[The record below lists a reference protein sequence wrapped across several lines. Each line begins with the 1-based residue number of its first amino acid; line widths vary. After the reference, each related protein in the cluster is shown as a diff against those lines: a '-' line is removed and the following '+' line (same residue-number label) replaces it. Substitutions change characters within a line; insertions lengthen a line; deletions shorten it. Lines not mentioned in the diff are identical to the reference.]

1 MITETKE
8 GFKILKGLNGYE
20 ALYIN
25 SNMIKECINYLYA
38 NNLKYIV
45 INPYQGYEAND
56 INFIINLENYLEG
69 ITILSEKFD
78 YSIINKLHKIKSLG
92 IIDNKKDV
100 IDLSNFPRLESL
112 SCDYSIRLQNIES
125 CKSLKSL
132 TLNNYKPTINNLI
145 NFPRFNN
152 LELLILIRPD
162 ITTLHGIDCLISL
175 KKIEL
180 FNASKLETI
189 SSLNTISNTLE
200 EIYIEQCKK
209 INDFESLGKVKSLK
223 KIIVSKS
230 GEIKSL
236 SFLRNLDKLEFIS
249 FWGTN
254 ILDGNLEYCKGI
266 KFVGFDNKKHYSHK
280 LIDFK

>member
-8 GFKILKGLNGYE
+8 GFKILKGNGYE
-20 ALYIN
+20 GLYIN

-56 INFIINLENYLEG
+56 INFLINLENYLEG
-69 ITILSEKFD
+69 ITIFSEKLD
-78 YSIINKLHKIKSLG
+78 YSVINKLHKIKSLR

-100 IDLSNFPRLESL
+100 IDLSNFPQLEIL
-112 SCDYSIRLQNIES
+112 SCDYSKRFQNIES
-125 CKSLKSL
+125 CINLKNL
-132 TLNNYKPTINNLI
+132 ILNNYKPDLNSSI
-145 NFPRFNN
+145 NFKIFNY
-152 LELLILIRPD
+152 LEVLTLIKPA
-162 ITTLHGIDCLISL
+162 ITTLHDIDNLISL
-175 KKIEL
+175 KKLEI
-180 FNASKLETI
+180 FYASKLETI

-236 SFLRNLDKLEFIS
+236 SFLRNLNKLEFIS

-254 ILDGNLEYCKGI
+254 VLDGNLEYCKGI